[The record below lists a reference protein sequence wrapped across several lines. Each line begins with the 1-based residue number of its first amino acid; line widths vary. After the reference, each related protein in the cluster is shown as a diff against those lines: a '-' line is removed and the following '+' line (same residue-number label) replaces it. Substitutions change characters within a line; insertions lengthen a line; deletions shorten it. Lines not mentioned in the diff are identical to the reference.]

1 MSDASALKRLVDLE
15 AIRDLARGYAH
26 AVWQRDAAAAAA
38 LFADDGVMDAG
49 GRGAMVGP
57 DAIREAYAEVFAT
70 QEFRPMIHNHVVEID
85 GDTASGT
92 CYLDVRA
99 IVDGVP
105 MIGHGFYRDEYKRVG
120 NGWKFAKRTLELS
133 AYEPAPNNPVD

>member
-1 MSDASALKRLVDLE
+1 MSDASTLQRLVDLE
-15 AIRDLARGYAH
+15 AIRDLARRYAH

-49 GRGAMVGP
+49 DRAPMVGP
-57 DAIREAYAEVFAT
+57 EAIREAYAEVFAA
-70 QEFRPMIHNHVVEID
+70 QEFRPMIHNHVIEID

-99 IVDGVP
+99 IVDGVS
-105 MIGHGFYRDEYKRVG
+105 MIGHGFYRDEYERVG
-120 NGWKFAKRTLELS
+120 SGWKFAKRALELS
-133 AYEPAPNNPVD
+133 AYGPAPGTAAD